1 MTCAKASK
9 FMDANKVEAREIVPA
24 SRKLAREEASRLARQ
39 ARKIIVAKGNTVTEF
54 DGGGKVTEEAVD
66 AMLGPTGNLRAP
78 TLRIGTTL
86 LVGFDERS
94 YRDAL
99 T

>member
-1 MTCAKASK
+1 
-9 FMDANKVEAREIVPA
+9 MDVHDIQPREVVPA
-24 SRKLAREEASRLARQ
+24 SRKLARDEAVRLARQ
-39 ARKIIVAKGNTVTEF
+39 AKKIVVARGATVTEF
-54 DGGGKVTEEAVD
+54 DGGAKATDEAIE

-78 TLRIGTTL
+78 TVRVGTTL

-94 YRDAL
+94 YREAL